1 MRATPRSK
9 AAAIAAHSVSW
20 VLPNY
25 NELAVKY
32 NYKEYNQTSIVLKD
46 PSNMSGSMAFNFKF
60 RAKLGIVIIVKYSS
74 DQLYSNTQQLGLI
87 ALQTRQINM
96 TNFS

>member
-32 NYKEYNQTSIVLKD
+32 NSKEYNQPSIVLKD
-46 PSNMSGSMAFNFKF
+46 PSNTSGSMAFNFKF
-60 RAKLGIVIIVKYSS
+60 RTKLDIVIIVKYSS

-87 ALQTRQINM
+87 ALQTRQTTV
-96 TNFS
+96 TNFA